1 MEAMSANTALGS
13 NTLNNFSH
21 GNNYSVTNHATAG
34 DIFSVENANKY
45 YSDSR
50 RLVRNGASTGNG
62 ITPSVSIANGSL
74 KIFDPNE
81 DTNSIDENPEERRNI

>member
-1 MEAMSANTALGS
+1 MSANTALGP

-21 GNNYSVTNHATAG
+21 GNNYTVTAHATSG

-45 YSDSR
+45 YSNTGG
-50 RLVRNGASTGNG
+50 VVTNGSNG
-62 ITPSVSIANGSL
+62 INPVINMTNGSL

-81 DTNSIDENPEERRNI
+81 DTNSVDENRDERRNI